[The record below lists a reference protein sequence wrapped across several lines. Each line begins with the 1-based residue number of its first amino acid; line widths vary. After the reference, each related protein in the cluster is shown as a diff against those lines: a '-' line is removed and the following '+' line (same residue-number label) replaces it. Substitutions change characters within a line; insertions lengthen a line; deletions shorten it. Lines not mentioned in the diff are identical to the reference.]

1 MSSENYST
9 DTAVTKYRPLKR
21 GPVAIVFDA
30 WARAPQIRV
39 DDALKIGNWLKIGKK
54 TSSQILGK
62 TLRFISKNA

>member
-1 MSSENYST
+1 MSGENYST

-39 DDALKIGNWLKIGKK
+39 DDALTVKIGKN